1 MPAFAVDMA
10 APPQQLVLIMFP
22 AEAQPEMN
30 PDTVFGLE
38 MKARGPGPVVPYA
51 GPVNTV
57 STAKHLHVRARKTIP
72 SWALAP
78 RPARCSGGKLRSRSG
93 FLLRVHGQR
102 NSVYRELQRCMFAPI
117 Y

>member
-51 GPVNTV
+51 GPVNIDGKASPCACPQDHSV
-57 STAKHLHVRARKTIP
+57 VGPCPTAGTM
-72 SWALAP
+72 
-78 RPARCSGGKLRSRSG
+78 
-93 FLLRVHGQR
+93 QR
-102 NSVYRELQRCMFAPI
+102 RQAEEQKRLSP
-117 Y
+117 